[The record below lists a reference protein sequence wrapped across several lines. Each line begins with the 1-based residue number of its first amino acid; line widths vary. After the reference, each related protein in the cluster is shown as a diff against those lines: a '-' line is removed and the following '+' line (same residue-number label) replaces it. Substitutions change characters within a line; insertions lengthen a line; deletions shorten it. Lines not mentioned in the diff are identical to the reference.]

1 MKDEFVSP
9 FMFLFLMTYMVC
21 ARLNLLLY
29 LRRGLNFITISR
41 ETDGAYFRCYEEYFR
56 YSKKK
61 MCWDHKLHCSFHL
74 WFLQLANIADKF
86 NCSLWGGLRPLKIN
100 GKIGLFQLFIFK
112 KSFVQNNTSIYEFPI
127 LWLISGWI
135 CNKWSNHF
143 SHFQKWI

>member
-56 YSKKK
+56 NSKKK
-61 MCWDHKLHCSFHL
+61 MC
-74 WFLQLANIADKF
+74 
-86 NCSLWGGLRPLKIN
+86 
-100 GKIGLFQLFIFK
+100 
-112 KSFVQNNTSIYEFPI
+112 
-127 LWLISGWI
+127 
-135 CNKWSNHF
+135 
-143 SHFQKWI
+143 